1 MVKICTD
8 EKVKGKT
15 CTNDRVIYI
24 IDTMYNTARVLLTIL
39 EWWNSLSMLRDISS
53 MTLIWSFMALSRCI
67 SAVLDSRMLSLGI
80 RATEILK
87 QNQTK
92 YSHCYREQTH
102 LIKLLFANQHDQSI
116 AYEAL
121 LSNVCKLPLLKYH

>member
-1 MVKICTD
+1 
-8 EKVKGKT
+8 
-15 CTNDRVIYI
+15 
-24 IDTMYNTARVLLTIL
+24 MYNTARVLLTIL

-67 SAVLDSRMLSLGI
+67 SSVLDSRMLSLGI

-92 YSHCYREQTH
+92 YSRCYREQTH
-102 LIKLLFANQHDQSI
+102 STKLLFANQHDQSI

-121 LSNVCKLPLLKYH
+121 LSNVCLQTTLIKVSLANPCYQTITCKPVNQNYHSTA